1 MLRCRCNTFFALLC
15 LIPFAFP
22 AFAQTSA
29 SPSPWNS
36 LVDDLLYQELFP
48 NDPTLATQIG
58 VHDFDAKLEDL
69 SRSGIAKH
77 VASLKKFEVRTVAL
91 DPKGL
96 GPMETADRE
105 MLLSAIRS
113 ELLSLQVIRSWEKDP
128 DTYST
133 GAANSIYVIM
143 SRNFASPDDRLR
155 SVVAREKQF
164 PQYFAAAHA
173 NLKNTPK
180 IYTEIALE
188 QLPGTIDFFV
198 KDVPAAFVDAHDST
212 TKADF
217 AESNAAVVA
226 ALRAYQTW
234 LKSELLPRSNGDFRI
249 GAEAFS
255 KKLLYDDMV
264 STPLDRLLEIGMGD
278 LHKNQAEFTRL
289 AHELDPA
296 KPATA

>member
-1 MLRCRCNTFFALLC
+1 MPRCRCNTFFAVLC
-15 LIPFAFP
+15 LIPFALP

-36 LVDDLLYQELFP
+36 LVDDFLDQELFP
-48 NDPTLATQIG
+48 DNPTLATQLG
-58 VHDFDAKLEDL
+58 VHDFDAKLEDF
-69 SRSGIAKH
+69 SRNGIERHIAG
-77 VASLKKFEVRTVAL
+77 LKKFETRTVAL

-96 GPMETADRE
+96 SQMETADRE

-143 SRNFASPDDRLR
+143 SRNFASPDNRLR

-164 PQYFAAAHA
+164 PQYFAAARA

-180 IYTEIALE
+180 IYSEIALE
-188 QLPGTIDFFV
+188 QLPGTIDFFE
-198 KDVPAAFVDAHDST
+198 KDVPAAFADAHDST

-217 AESNAAVVA
+217 AESNAAAIA
-226 ALRAYQTW
+226 ALRAYEAW
-234 LKSELLPRSNGDFRI
+234 VKSDLSPRSNGDFRI
-249 GAEAFS
+249 GGETFS

-264 STPLDRLLEIGMGD
+264 STPLDRLLEIGMAD
-278 LHKNQAEFTRL
+278 LHKNQ
-289 AHELDPA
+289 
-296 KPATA
+296 